1 MGHKWGEKGLQDCD
15 RNLSAP
21 GRISRTLL
29 LGWML
34 HNETFEARCGMVQL
48 LRHAPVTAYELRDAG
63 GQTIGQV
70 IQPSGTP
77 RTGLGAETVLLIRS
91 PRPADHTE
99 ISSAA

>member
-1 MGHKWGEKGLQDCD
+1 MWDKGGEEMVGWGS
-15 RNLSAP
+15 RNHSGP
-21 GRISRTLL
+21 ECISRTLL

-48 LRHAPVTAYELRDAG
+48 PRQAPVTEYELRDAAG
-63 GQTIGQV
+63 RTIGQV
-70 IQPSGTP
+70 IRPSGTP

-91 PRPADHTE
+91 PRAAAHAE